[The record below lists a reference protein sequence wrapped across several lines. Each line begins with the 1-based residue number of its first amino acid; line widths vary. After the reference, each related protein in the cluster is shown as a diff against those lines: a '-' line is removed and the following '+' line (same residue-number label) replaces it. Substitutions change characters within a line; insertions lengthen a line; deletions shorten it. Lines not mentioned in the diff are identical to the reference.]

1 MPRKTKCPQKP
12 RCAIIGIGGINS
24 IGFWSSKRLVDS
36 LRKALI
42 LTPPDK
48 FKKNTD
54 PTGLTPLDFQSKG
67 HQQPTWI
74 FLKCSKIITWE
85 NRKNKNLEE
94 VVQAKGLVKF
104 RKHGVSRPKIPAS
117 HITCPHVT
125 IALSLPTPIPIASP
139 WSCWFDPPSLIHHL
153 LSLHTPLYS
162 FFVFKPEFQSCFMFY
177 PSFSAVKS
185 PFSPLLS

>member
-54 PTGLTPLDFQSKG
+54 PTGLSPLGFQSKD
-67 HQQPTWI
+67 HQQPTWN
-74 FLKCSKIITWE
+74 FLKCSKIHGRTE
-85 NRKNKNLEE
+85 KNKNLEE

-153 LSLHTPLYS
+153 LSLHTPFYS
-162 FFVFKPEFQSCFMFY
+162 FFVFKPELQSCFMFY